1 MDEIKDTLKEE
12 GTIKTFLNFDRM
24 ITPTIIKIIFYIS
37 LFMSVFMGLVI
48 TLRGGLSSIMG
59 LIVIVVSPLIVRVQ
73 CELLI
78 ILFKIYEL
86 LLEKQN

>member
-12 GTIKTFLNFDRM
+12 GAIKTFLNFDRM